1 MAVAEIDDAKPFSR
15 LDMVDDSH
23 AKNTSVEVETGFE
36 IVDQERDVIHRV
48 GGGCM
53 VWGNILA

>member
-36 IVDQERDVIHRV
+36 IID
-48 GGGCM
+48 
-53 VWGNILA
+53 